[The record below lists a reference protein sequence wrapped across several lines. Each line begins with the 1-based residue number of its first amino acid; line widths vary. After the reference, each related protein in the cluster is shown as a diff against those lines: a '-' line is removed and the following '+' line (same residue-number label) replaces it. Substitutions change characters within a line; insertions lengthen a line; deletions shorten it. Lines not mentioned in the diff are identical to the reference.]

1 MNIFAVFCMVLG
13 VSLAL
18 CSRMLIVHR
27 HRIGELMVAVGV
39 GNALGNARPPR
50 VAAYLGVVQ
59 AVLGIALVVYGIV
72 IQIHSGSPGAEKL
85 NYFALAFIILPVT
98 IAYASLGG
106 GSVGIARERASRDA
120 QSDGSDESNS
130 QMDGMAWRESL
141 RSGGAAF
148 LIANGVLALLTTIWL
163 LVMFLPVYGN
173 Q

>member
-1 MNIFAVFCMVLG
+1 MNIFAIVCLVLG
-13 VSLAL
+13 VSLAF

-50 VAAYLGVVQ
+50 VGAYMGVVQ
-59 AVLGIALVVYGIV
+59 AVLGIGLVVYGIV
-72 IQIHSGSPGAEKL
+72 IQINSGSPGAEKI
-85 NYFALAFIILPVT
+85 NYFALAFVTLSAT

-106 GSVGIARERASRDA
+106 GAVGIARERASEDE
-120 QSDGSDESNS
+120 QSDGSAESNS
-130 QMDGMAWRESL
+130 VMEGMAWRESL

-148 LIANGVLALLTTIWL
+148 LIANGALALLTTIWL
-163 LVMFLPVYGN
+163 LVMFLPVFGI

>member
-1 MNIFAVFCMVLG
+1 MNIFAIVCAVLG

-18 CSRMLIVHR
+18 CSPMLIVHR

-39 GNALGNARPPR
+39 GNALGDARQPR
-50 VAAYLGVVQ
+50 VGAYMGVIQ

-72 IQIHSGSPGAEKL
+72 IQINSGSSGAEKI
-85 NYFALAFIILPVT
+85 NYFALAFVTLSAT

-106 GSVGIARERASRDA
+106 GAVGIGRDRASRDA
-120 QSDGSDESNS
+120 QPDGSAESNS
-130 QMDGMAWRESL
+130 QMDGMVWRESL
-141 RSGGAAF
+141 RSGGTAF

-163 LVMFLPVYGN
+163 LIMFLPVFGL